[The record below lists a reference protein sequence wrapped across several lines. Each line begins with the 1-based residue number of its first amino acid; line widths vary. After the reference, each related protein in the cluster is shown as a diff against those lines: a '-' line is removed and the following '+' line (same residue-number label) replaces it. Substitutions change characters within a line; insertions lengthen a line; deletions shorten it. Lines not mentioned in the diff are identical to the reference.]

1 MVSFKAELTSV
12 FVMALVCFVS
22 VLCLTFF
29 ACFKLEQIAQAHNKY
44 NARIEMI
51 PFIKIPIVPMP
62 STSYKSA
69 TIEIGIDQQHVTKKK
84 KFFLP
89 L

>member
-1 MVSFKAELTSV
+1 LVSFKAELTSV

-29 ACFKLEQIAQAHNKY
+29 ACFKLEQIAQAHS
-44 NARIEMI
+44 ARIEMI